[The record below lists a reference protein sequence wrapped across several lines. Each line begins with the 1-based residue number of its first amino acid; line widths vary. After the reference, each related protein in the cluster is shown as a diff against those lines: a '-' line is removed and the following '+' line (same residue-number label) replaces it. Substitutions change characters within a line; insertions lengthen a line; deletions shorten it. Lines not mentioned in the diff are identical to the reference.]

1 MFLTSGHHNLLQW
14 QNLPVPTSAPEAPN
28 FRPQRA
34 MHVLLCLGGCH
45 LTDHAG
51 SGVLLDAEGLEL
63 EDGPEDTGDTHA
75 VLPDN
80 NDNEPIIP
88 IPAETP
94 PCLPSPQPHAP
105 PTVEAS
111 TMDMP
116 DNSRIA
122 HPRVPRAHT
131 VPAHNCVSQENGPH
145 YCMQM
150 PEVFMEQLAETLKRD
165 EVQRQR
171 RADEIEAQNR
181 ARYHIV
187 VYAWVKDG
195 SQPNVF
201 EFQSGTSMFHW
212 PHLSLSDEVLS
223 IMGLAAT
230 NVIHIWNH
238 SRCEW
243 QGVQP
248 GYLII
253 VVEGQ
258 PILLKNTSVT
268 DCIDLDSCIWCAN
281 DSPPN
286 IRTHL
291 AAECAAVHLDLRKHN
306 NTLPNADEVVFRPH
320 VKLRTSSS
328 ELEVEALL
336 SSEGKGKDPANRSP
350 SPVNNHALQAKP
362 SPSYSA
368 YSIPSFG
375 TPSPPSK
382 PKRLVCRHSPS
393 LSMPSP
399 PPKPK
404 RPASRCQSPH
414 SPTTSVGSSPPRTR
428 QKPLH
433 WATARPS
440 AGSSTA
446 HARLSLGTL
455 SDPIDID
462 NVKVWPGDFY
472 ACDIAKGFALCG
484 AVGKRH
490 QGVSAV
496 FQKMFG
502 VPYVS
507 TTFHVHRKR
516 WEDAPATVTDKFI
529 KAGRTEAGLWTKF
542 MAGTRS

>member
-1 MFLTSGHHNLLQW
+1 M
-14 QNLPVPTSAPEAPN
+14 PRSAPQPAPTGP
-28 FRPQRA
+28 RPQYE
-34 MHVLLCLGGCH
+34 VSLCKLNDHGNRGRWQAICFDVREDGITCNFVHFGRLGGCH
-45 LTDHAG
+45 LTNHAG
-51 SGVLLDAEGLEL
+51 SGVPLDAEGLEL

-80 NDNEPIIP
+80 DDNEPIIP

-105 PTVEAS
+105 PTVEAL

-116 DNSRIA
+116 DNLRVA

-131 VPAHNCVSQENGPH
+131 VPAHNRVSQENGPH

-150 PEVFMEQLAETLKRD
+150 PEVFTEQLAETLKRD

-171 RADEIEAQNR
+171 RADEIEAQNH
-181 ARYHIV
+181 AHYHTV

-230 NVIHIWNH
+230 SVIHVWNH
-238 SRCEW
+238 SQREC
-243 QGVQP
+243 
-248 GYLII
+248 
-253 VVEGQ
+253 
-258 PILLKNTSVT
+258 
-268 DCIDLDSCIWCAN
+268 CIRCAN

-291 AAECAAVHLDLRKHN
+291 AAERAAVHLDLSPYLIIGVGGGGSVIIR
-306 NTLPNADEVVFRPH
+306 
-320 VKLRTSSS
+320 
-328 ELEVEALL
+328 
-336 SSEGKGKDPANRSP
+336 GSP
-350 SPVNNHALQAKP
+350 SPVNNHTLQAKP

-382 PKRLVCRHSPS
+382 PKRLVRRRSPS
-393 LSMPSP
+393 LSTPSP

-404 RPASRCQSPH
+404 WPASRRQSPR

-428 QKPLH
+428 RKPLH
-433 WATARPS
+433 WATACPS

-446 HARLSLGTL
+446 HACLSLGTL
-455 SDPIDID
+455 SDPIDIND
-462 NVKVWPGDFY
+462 VKVWPGDFY

-484 AVGKRH
+484 AVGKCR
-490 QGVSAV
+490 QGVGAI

-529 KAGRTEAGLWTKF
+529 KAGHTEAGLWTKF
-542 MAGTRS
+542 MGETRS